1 MTTLYLIKEA
11 MKKNILGC
19 VKILIQKV
27 TCAKFVR
34 YFMKCQVQ
42 NLVEIGRHGSI
53 ILLSL
58 KIILVKNLIPHDKSE
73 SHKDAINSLK
83 NLKIKDA
90 LEKID
95 RITNREKNKANELYV
110 PSNKSP

>member
-1 MTTLYLIKEA
+1 MIKEA

-42 NLVEIGRHGSI
+42 NLVEIGGM
-53 ILLSL
+53 
-58 KIILVKNLIPHDKSE
+58 V
-73 SHKDAINSLK
+73 A
-83 NLKIKDA
+83 
-90 LEKID
+90 
-95 RITNREKNKANELYV
+95 
-110 PSNKSP
+110 

>member
-1 MTTLYLIKEA
+1 MIRVLLVLRKYDATTLYLIKEA

-42 NLVEIGRHGSI
+42 NLVEIGGM
-53 ILLSL
+53 
-58 KIILVKNLIPHDKSE
+58 V
-73 SHKDAINSLK
+73 A
-83 NLKIKDA
+83 
-90 LEKID
+90 
-95 RITNREKNKANELYV
+95 
-110 PSNKSP
+110 

>member
-1 MTTLYLIKEA
+1 MRKICEVFYEVASTKLGGNREA
-11 MKKNILGC
+11 WLHNIVIFKDNPGKK
-19 VKILIQKV
+19 
-27 TCAKFVR
+27 
-34 YFMKCQVQ
+34 
-42 NLVEIGRHGSI
+42 
-53 ILLSL
+53 
-58 KIILVKNLIPHDKSE
+58 LIPHDKSE

-90 LEKID
+90 FEKID